1 MPSHEEMVRTVE
13 TYIEAFD
20 RADPEAVV
28 SLFAEEA
35 KVEDPVGS
43 PPHSGRDAIRAFYTA
58 SMQTG
63 ARLKLEGPVRTTAD
77 AAAFAFSVH
86 LSLES
91 GAMRIDVIDIF
102 RFDAAGKVA
111 SMQAYFGPANIR
123 HGS

>member
-28 SLFAEEA
+28 SLLAEEA
-35 KVEDPVGS
+35 KVEDTVGS